1 MNVIERR
8 IKRVV
13 SSKVE
18 SVVLRT
24 LGADD
29 KSRLEEAQ
37 RREQEAR
44 MEALARA
51 ASRDVASEPDTSTSS
66 GTTPDAIRE
75 MMDEEDCPI
84 CTRILSQLAEMEEP
98 RRTRG
103 VAEYGQ
109 FRSAIEQSEEAAVE
123 ALENADVLPDALSN
137 LREVSL

>member
-1 MNVIERR
+1 MDVIERR

-13 SSKVE
+13 SSKME

-24 LGADD
+24 LGVDSQ
-29 KSRLEEAQ
+29 SRLEEARQ
-37 RREQEAR
+37 QEQEAR
-44 MEALARA
+44 MKAMARA
-51 ASRDVASEPDTSTSS
+51 ASRDVRDPPETATDS
-66 GTTPDAIRE
+66 GTTPDAIRG

-109 FRSAIEQSEEAAVE
+109 FRSAIDQSEEAAVE
-123 ALENADVLPDALSN
+123 SLENADVLPDALSN
-137 LREVSL
+137 LREVTL